1 MLGEEWGSEGKEGQ
15 IVLRW
20 VRQVIGEGGDF
31 GISEEKAGPC
41 DRVGVVGAT
50 RVW

>member
-1 MLGEEWGSEGKEGQ
+1 MMVVREVRG
-15 IVLRW
+15 RW
-20 VRQVIGEGGDF
+20 KRSF
-31 GISEEKAGPC
+31 EEKAGPC

>member
-31 GISEEKAGPC
+31 GISEMVVSETC
-41 DRVGVVGAT
+41 WRIVGV
-50 RVW
+50 